1 MLNMSAFFHQTIVPG
16 HGWLEWV
23 SSPRVMAAHPEGGL
37 CLAAPHHYA
46 YSYRDRGISIVKL
59 RVEVCSSHRQDWE
72 HWVSDGDESW
82 LIAVRV
88 SAAGR

>member
-1 MLNMSAFFHQTIVPG
+1 MLNMSAFFHQTIVPW

-46 YSYRDRGISIVKL
+46 YSYRDQGISIVKL
-59 RVEVCSSHRQDWE
+59 RVEVCSSHRQG
-72 HWVSDGDESW
+72 SDGDESW

>member
-1 MLNMSAFFHQTIVPG
+1 MLIMSAFFHQTIVPG

-72 HWVSDGDESW
+72 H
-82 LIAVRV
+82 
-88 SAAGR
+88 